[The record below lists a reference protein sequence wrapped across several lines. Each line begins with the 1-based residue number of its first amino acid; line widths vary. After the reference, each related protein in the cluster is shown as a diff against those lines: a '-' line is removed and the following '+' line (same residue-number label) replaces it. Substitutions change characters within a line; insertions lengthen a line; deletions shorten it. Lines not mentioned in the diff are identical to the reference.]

1 MKLKQLISVLKV
13 NPGFWLKDDFEVS
26 CVASDSRRAV
36 KDSLFVALS
45 GTSVDGHDFIAEA
58 IGKGAR
64 AVVIQQDR
72 AAFIKVPAELKER
85 ALFITVPRTHKALG
99 ELAAE
104 FYGRPS
110 SKVRVAGITGTNGKT
125 TVSYLIEAMLLKA
138 GYLPAVIGTVNYRF
152 KGRSMPAGN
161 TTPGPL
167 EIQKMLADIAREHGT
182 HLVMEVSSHALHQ
195 ERTEGVDFSSA
206 IFTNLTQDHLDY
218 HGTMEGYFAA
228 KLKLFQG
235 LTKSAFAVINNDQEQ
250 ADRIKKATRAK
261 VVTYGIDKAA
271 DVRAQGMRFS
281 AHGTEF
287 TAEAGSHTVYVRSS
301 LIGRHNVYNM
311 LAAIAWGTEEGVLPQ
326 TMAEALA
333 DFTCVPGR
341 LQRVEWEGE
350 FSVFIDY
357 AHTDDALKN
366 VITSLRQLKPS
377 RIIVVFGCGGDR
389 DRSKRP
395 KMGQVASELADFCF
409 ITSDNP
415 RSEEP
420 ADIAEDIRKGIRKD
434 NYRVVIDRKEA
445 INSALLSARA
455 GDIVLIAGKGHENYQ
470 VYKGKTIPF
479 DDLRVTHECL
489 RSLRS

>member
-1 MKLKQLISVLKV
+1 
-13 NPGFWLKDDFEVS
+13 
-26 CVASDSRRAV
+26 
-36 KDSLFVALS
+36 
-45 GTSVDGHDFIAEA
+45 
-58 IGKGAR
+58 
-64 AVVIQQDR
+64 
-72 AAFIKVPAELKER
+72 
-85 ALFITVPRTHKALG
+85 
-99 ELAAE
+99 
-104 FYGRPS
+104 
-110 SKVRVAGITGTNGKT
+110 
-125 TVSYLIEAMLLKA
+125 
-138 GYLPAVIGTVNYRF
+138 
-152 KGRSMPAGN
+152 MPAGN